1 MTRRLNSDWLWLAA
15 AFLSPFHRVGAMP
28 QAAQAGRASHRALLH
43 GLGHSAPILIAV
55 FAASYFAAALVS
67 GAGQ

>member
-1 MTRRLNSDWLWLAA
+1 MTYRNRDGWLWLAA
-15 AFLSPFHRVGAMP
+15 AFLSPFHRVRAMP
-28 QAAQAGRASHRALLH
+28 SGRALILRTK
-43 GLGHSAPILIAV
+43 PIFVVLAADAVSIAIAV